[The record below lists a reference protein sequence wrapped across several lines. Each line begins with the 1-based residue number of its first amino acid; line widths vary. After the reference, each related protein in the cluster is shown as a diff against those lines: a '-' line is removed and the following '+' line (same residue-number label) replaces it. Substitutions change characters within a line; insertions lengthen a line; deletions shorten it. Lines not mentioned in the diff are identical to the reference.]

1 MASKL
6 KMKQTLSAEGIIRIE
21 ENGRIFLEVEEVG
34 DKEFTELFGMFQG
47 QAIKLSVGTTEEIFE

>member
-34 DKEFTELFGMFQG
+34 DKAFADLFAMFQG